1 MTLDIIITLVSAV
14 LIGVGCIGIIYPIL
28 PGSLAALAGV
38 LLWGFTVRGPEGWW
52 TIGLGG
58 TLLVAGMSA
67 QLLLTG
73 RTLKRE
79 RIPNSSTLWG
89 AVGAVIGM
97 FVIPVVGLFVGFAV
111 GLFLSEAQRR
121 GGLTDAIPA
130 TLQALKSIG
139 IGILVEFSCA
149 LAAGTVFVIAA
160 LTYFITA

>member
-38 LLWGFTVRGPEGWW
+38 LLWGFTVRAPEGWW

-89 AVGAVIGM
+89 AVGAVIGIQSLGTL
-97 FVIPVVGLFVGFAV
+97 FTDGL
-111 GLFLSEAQRR
+111 RR
-121 GGLTDAIPA
+121 NLPA
-130 TLQALKSIG
+130 E
-139 IGILVEFSCA
+139 ILVGIIATVILALLLDRA
-149 LAAGTVFVIAA
+149 LAWGGAV
-160 LTYFITA
+160 LTRWRKA